1 MNLKTLKI
9 LRLLFFL
16 LGLLSYFVVFYTI
29 PDNNDRLFDVM
40 FWVFMLFT
48 MLFFI
53 SMMFYYGR
61 KQGLS
66 WNTIMSVLSFFWTI
80 VAIYIVLDM
89 HHDGNSYIFNYF
101 LLYMSP
107 ILLFWLYRLIRYG
120 ASRKNLDRL

>member
-48 MLFFI
+48 MLFMI
-53 SMMFYYGR
+53 SMFFYYGR
-61 KQGLS
+61 KGGLS
-66 WNTIMSVLSFFWTI
+66 WNTIMALLSFLWTI
-80 VAIYIVLDM
+80 VAILIALDVY
-89 HHDGNSYIFNYF
+89 HDGNSYINYF
-101 LLYMSP
+101 LLIISP